1 MQIFV
6 KLQRQLCSLR
16 LPSRQA
22 NSTCAVACSVYGCNK
37 ENSHAAR
44 ASLQQ
49 IKNLLTPLARVAF
62 GRPGPTSTLGGF
74 TFWKTGSN
82 LQGSGRLQQ
91 QRLGADSHETAQL
104 SLLGFAL
111 LLFFFFFFFFCL
123 CLLLDSFGIMTMTQR
138 FDTVVIIAL
147 AGIL

>member
-6 KLQRQLCSLR
+6 KLQRQPCSLR

-22 NSTCAVACSVYGCNK
+22 NSTLLLHVLW
-37 ENSHAAR
+37 
-44 ASLQQ
+44 LQQ
-49 IKNLLTPLARVAF
+49 GKLARCKSFTATTQNNLLTPLARVAF

-111 LLFFFFFFFFCL
+111 LVFFFFFCL
-123 CLLLDSFGIMTMTQR
+123 CLLLDSFGIMTMTPR
-138 FDTVVIIAL
+138 FDTVVIIIAL